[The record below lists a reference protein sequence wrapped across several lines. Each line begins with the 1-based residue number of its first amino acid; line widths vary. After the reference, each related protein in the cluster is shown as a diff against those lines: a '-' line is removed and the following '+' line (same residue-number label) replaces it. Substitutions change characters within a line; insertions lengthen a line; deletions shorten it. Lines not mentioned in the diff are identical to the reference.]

1 MNSENEENDKL
12 VELVFVDGEI
22 IEESEFTWSREEEED
37 ANRM

>member
-22 IEESEFTWSREEEED
+22 IEESEFT
-37 ANRM
+37 